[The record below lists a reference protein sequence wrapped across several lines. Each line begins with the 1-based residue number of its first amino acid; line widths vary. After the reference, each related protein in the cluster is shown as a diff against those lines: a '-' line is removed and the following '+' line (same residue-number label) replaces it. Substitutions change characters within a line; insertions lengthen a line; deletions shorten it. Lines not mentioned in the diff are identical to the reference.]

1 MFCTIQ
7 AAACCLQELL
17 SGIVDISTA
26 GSYHDMGKENT
37 ACSPVEAATVKAVR
51 RALYGVYSQVKGWL
65 VVEVALT

>member
-7 AAACCLQELL
+7 AAACCLQELS

-26 GSYHDMGKENT
+26 GSYRDMRKENT